1 MKRATLHTAALLF
14 GALFFLAG
22 SAAAQAPA
30 GDLIFDVR
38 NGDQRGKLM
47 LQENELAFESL
58 TDSRH
63 SRTWRYADIREL
75 SRKGRK
81 EMRVRPVKG
90 SRYDFQLKDRKER
103 DQIYDLIAS
112 RIVSARRTSK

>member
-1 MKRATLHTAALLF
+1 MQRATLHTAALLL
-14 GALFFLAG
+14 GVLFLLAG
-22 SAAAQAPA
+22 IAAAQTP

-47 LQENELAFESL
+47 LQETELAFESL

-81 EMRVRPVKG
+81 EMRVRPMKG
-90 SRYDFQLKDRKER
+90 SRYDFQLKDRKQR
-103 DQIYDLIAS
+103 AQIYDLIAS